1 MKMKRVAMS
10 VVKDWNLVTDGT
22 ISRMERHASIAI
34 LLPYV
39 WERLRKV
46 TQMPILALLVGDGA
60 E

>member
-1 MKMKRVAMS
+1 MS

-34 LLPYV
+34 LLRYV

-46 TQMPILALLVGDGA
+46 TQMPILALLSGMA
-60 E
+60 LNS